1 MLTGGGSGGHI
12 TPILAVA
19 DEIKELS
26 PGAELF
32 YVGQKGDK
40 LGDIP
45 KQHMSIT
52 GTYVIRAGKFRRYHG
67 QGIWQIFDLLT
78 LCKNVRDAFYVVIG
92 IIQAYRLLGRL
103 KPAVVFVKGGF
114 VGLPV
119 GIAARFRHIPYV
131 THDSD
136 ALPGLT
142 NRLLSKHASQHAV
155 AMPKDLYNYPAD
167 KTVYLGVPIGAGY
180 KPVNEQA
187 MLTFRREIGL
197 DGYKHILLVTG
208 GGLGAQRIND
218 AIIMT
223 ADKLLADYPE
233 LALVHIVGRKHELDV
248 KKQYK
253 KVLSEEQLKQVFI
266 KGYITD
272 LHRYSGAADVVVT
285 RAGATALAEFA
296 TQNKPCIVI
305 PNPYLTG
312 GHQLKNIEPFA
323 KSGAIRVVDEGA
335 LKTDPEK
342 LLVAIRGLLAS
353 RESRNELSQN
363 IATFAKPA
371 AAKDLA
377 NLLLTYKSK
386 LKESNASATKN

>member
-26 PGAELF
+26 PDTELF

-40 LGDIP
+40 LGDVP

-52 GTYVIRAGKFRRYHG
+52 AAYAIRAGKFRRYHG
-67 QGIWQIFDLLT
+67 QGIWQLFDLLT
-78 LCKNVRDAFYVVIG
+78 LFKNVRDAFYVLIG
-92 IIQAYRLLGRL
+92 IFQAYRLLGRL

-119 GIAARFRHIPYV
+119 GIAARFRRIPYV

-142 NRLLSKHASQHAV
+142 NRLLAKHASRHAV
-155 AMPKDLYNYPAD
+155 AMPKEFYNYPPD

-180 KPVNEQA
+180 KPVDERM
-187 MLTFRREIGL
+187 MLVFRREVGL
-197 DGYKHILLVTG
+197 GAYKQVLLVTG

-218 AIIMT
+218 AIIAMT
-223 ADKLLADYPE
+223 DTLLTRFPE
-233 LALVHIVGRKHELDV
+233 LALVHIVGRRNEAAAL
-248 KKQYK
+248 KQYK
-253 KVLSEEQLKQVFI
+253 KILPADRLKQVFV

-272 LHRYSGAADVVVT
+272 LHRYSGAADLIVT

-296 TQNKPCIVI
+296 AQNKPCIVI

-312 GHQLKNIEPFA
+312 GHQLKNIEPFT
-323 KSGAIRVVDEGA
+323 KKEAIKVVDESA
-335 LKTDPEK
+335 LKAGSDT
-342 LLVAIRGLLAS
+342 LLNNVT
-353 RESRNELSQN
+353 ELISDSQARMRLVQH
-363 IATFAKPA
+363 IATFAKPT

-377 NLLLTYKSK
+377 KLLLTYAPEGKGTD
-386 LKESNASATKN
+386 AAATK